1 MALAAARD
9 ERAPELALSA
19 LGDAGASPLV
29 RAAGAWALAQDVA
42 RAPSGALAAAR
53 SVAAAPG
60 EDAHLRAE
68 ALHLLAEA
76 PDAQDRALAAST
88 LSEHGA
94 PAEIA
99 LAAARLALRA
109 GEERGV
115 VARALAAHEDA
126 RGLCARAART
136 LEEAP

>member
-1 MALAAARD
+1 MALASAKD
-9 ERAPELALSA
+9 ERAPELAVSA
-19 LGDAGASPLV
+19 LEDASAAPLV
-29 RAAGAWALAQDVA
+29 RAAGAWALAQDPE

-53 SVAAAPG
+53 SLAAAPA

-76 PDAQDRALAAST
+76 PDAQDRALAART
-88 LSEHGA
+88 LSERGA
-94 PAEIA
+94 PAEVA

-109 GEERGV
+109 GEERRA
-115 VARALAAHEDA
+115 VARALAAHEDP
-126 RGLCARAART
+126 RGLCARAAKT